1 MSIGDLTELDLA
13 DLAARLKAREISP
26 VEALEAYLERI
37 TALDP
42 ILNTSIR
49 VLTES
54 ARAEARQAEKEIAE
68 DAYRGPLHGVP
79 MGIKDLFDVAGEA
92 TTFGSAILQDN
103 MARTDSTVVKKL
115 RDAGAVIIA
124 KHNLHEFAFGV
135 TSENPHFGVVR
146 NPWDTTRVPGG
157 SSGGTA
163 AAVAASLCAA
173 GIGSDTGASI
183 RQPGAFCGVV
193 GLKPTYGRVS
203 RAGALPLAPGLDHA
217 GPLGRS
223 VLDVALV
230 LDAIAGYDERD
241 AATTDDPVP
250 GYASTVLAQTEDL
263 KSLRVGIPAEYF
275 FDIIEPDVDAAF
287 RTALQTLAGLGATVE
302 EVSLPHVAHAQI
314 AGNVIMSSEAAN
326 FHRPWLTSRR
336 NEYGRDVLQRIRVG
350 LLLGATE
357 YLQAQAIRTLIQEDF
372 RAAFARVDVLISATA
387 PHIAPRIGHTTER
400 GGPLNVVPR
409 SISNRLTVP
418 CNLTGMPAISVPCGF
433 ADGLPIGLQIMGP
446 AFADDRVLRVAAA
459 FEAATDWQR
468 QPPLLVTTA
477 RSS

>member
-1 MSIGDLTELDLA
+1 MNTDLSQLDLA
-13 DLAARLKAREISP
+13 DLAAVLKARDLSP
-26 VEALEAYLERI
+26 VEVLEAHLERI
-37 TALDP
+37 DALDP
-42 ILNTSIR
+42 VLNTSIR
-49 VLTES
+49 VLTEG
-54 ARAEARQAEKEIAE
+54 ARAEARQAEKDIAQG
-68 DAYRGPLHGVP
+68 AYKGPLHGVP
-79 MGIKDLFDVAGEA
+79 IGVKDLFDVAGEA

-103 MARTDSTVVKKL
+103 VASTDSTVVKKL
-115 RDAGAVIIA
+115 REAGAVIIA

-173 GIGSDTGASI
+173 GIGSDTGASV

-217 GPLGRS
+217 GPLGRT

-241 AATTDDPVP
+241 PATTHDPRP
-250 GYASTVLAQTEDL
+250 GYASAVLAQTPDL
-263 KSLRVGIPAEYF
+263 NGLRVGIPTEYF
-275 FDIIEPDVDAAF
+275 FDIIEPDVDAAV
-287 RTALQTLAGLGATVE
+287 RAAIKTLADLGATLE
-302 EVSLPHVAHAQI
+302 DVSLPHVAHAQI

-326 FHRPWLTSRR
+326 FHGPWLTSRR
-336 NEYGRDVLQRIRVG
+336 DDYGQDVLQRIRVG

-357 YLQAQAIRTLIQEDF
+357 YLQAQAVRTLIQEDF
-372 RAAFARVDVLISATA
+372 RAAFARVDVLVAATA
-387 PHIAPRIGHTTER
+387 PHIAPKIGHTSER

-446 AFADDRVLRVAAA
+446 AFADERVLRVAAA
-459 FEAATDWQR
+459 YQAATDWQR
-468 QPPLLVTTA
+468 QPPP
-477 RSS
+477 